1 MFNFSNKLIEG
12 HSGNNY
18 NNSALA
24 NRPLPGK
31 KQCSSCID
39 KSKNDS
45 SLIKPYYGYNDYK
58 TVGGYAISGIGG
70 LELIDSYKNTDY
82 GYDIPVIIK
91 KNRDQYIVLENE
103 IGNDIDVELYNND
116 DKWSDLS
123 YISPKIKKEE
133 KMDFVTTFYIGSI
146 SIVALFIIYRIT
158 QK

>member
-18 NNSALA
+18 NSSALA

-45 SLIKPYYGYNDYK
+45 SLIKPYYGGNSDYK

-70 LELIDSYKNTDY
+70 LELIDSYKNTEY

-91 KNRDQYIVLENE
+91 KNKEQYIVLENE
-103 IGNDIDVELYNND
+103 IGNDIDVDIFD

-123 YISPKIKKEE
+123 YISPKIEKKN
-133 KMDFVTTFYIGSI
+133 KMDFITTFYIGSI